1 MSEVIQV
8 QVGQAGNRIGA
19 DFFRRISAEHG
30 VDSEGKL
37 SEGPAE
43 RSYGVHKYFQETS
56 KQTFQPR
63 CILVDLEPSAL
74 DQIRGSAE
82 GRLYSPDQYV
92 FDQVG
97 SGNLFPRG
105 RYGEGAELAEVAMEA
120 VRKQAE
126 ACDIL
131 QGFQFVHSI
140 GGGTGSGLGISLQSK
155 IREEYLD
162 RMQCS
167 YTVLPSAS
175 VSDNTVE
182 AYNSIFC
189 LYQLVENVNMTML
202 FDNEA
207 LYSLVQRKLEIERP
221 TYGEINHHIAT
232 AMSGITCPF
241 RFRGLLNSNY
251 RKMAV
256 NLVPYPRLHFLT
268 VSEAPLSARHSPS
281 PVLTVPAIVESLFD
295 PCNYM
300 TAGLN
305 PCHRLAAG
313 FAVFRGNV
321 SSSEADK
328 SISALLSRLSFPNWT
343 PNPIASSICAV
354 PALDRPASASLLLN
368 HGLVYAL
375 YVRLAEAFTA
385 QFRRKAFVHHYTAEG
400 MDEMEFTEAESNMN
414 DLNSEYSS
422 GTFRPWGAYPDSEEE
437 DGED

>member
-1 MSEVIQV
+1 VIQV

-19 DFFRRISAEHG
+19 DFFRCISAEHG

-37 SEGPAE
+37 SEVPAE

-63 CILVDLEPSAL
+63 CVLVDLEPSAL
-74 DQIRGSAE
+74 DRIRGSAE

-167 YTVLPSAS
+167 YTVIPSAS

-189 LYQLVENVNMTML
+189 LYQLVENVNLTMM

-221 TYGEINHHIAT
+221 TYGEINHQIAT

-241 RFRGLLNSNY
+241 RFRGLLNSSY

-256 NLVPYPRLHFLT
+256 NLVPYPRFHFLT
-268 VSEAPLSARHSPS
+268 VSEAPLSGRHSPA
-281 PVLTVPAIVESLFD
+281 PVLTVPQIIDSVFD

-300 TAGLN
+300 LQGN
-305 PCHRLAAG
+305 AAEYRAATG
-313 FAVFRGNV
+313 FAAFRGDISSFEVENCFTAAAPRTNFTEWFSDPV
-321 SSSEADK
+321 STS
-328 SISALLSRLSFPNWT
+328 L
-343 PNPIASSICAV
+343 CAV
-354 PALDRPASASLLLN
+354 PALNRPLSATLLLN
-368 HGLVYAL
+368 HGVVVDSFRRMNKQFRAL
-375 YVRLAEAFTA
+375 YQRRAFL
-385 QFRRKAFVHHYTAEG
+385 HHYLAAG
-400 MDEMEFTEAESNMN
+400 MEEMEFLEVQSNADDLVCEYLQGSFSVTCYCCAAEPDDYEEA
-414 DLNSEYSS
+414 
-422 GTFRPWGAYPDSEEE
+422 
-437 DGED
+437 